1 MPCSFII
8 FCIHYTIHVH
18 VSFFVSIIIHV
29 HVLLMLFTCIFLSQL
44 AWPYILHRMMKAYTV
59 LDNTFIVPERLDRAP
74 QLRVPRG
81 SFLSQPELFLWR
93 NYLFFACC
101 SAPPSSSPYPVPPT
115 QGLYEAGLLLGD
127 KVR

>member
-1 MPCSFII
+1 
-8 FCIHYTIHVH
+8 
-18 VSFFVSIIIHV
+18 
-29 HVLLMLFTCIFLSQL
+29 
-44 AWPYILHRMMKAYTV
+44 MKAYTV

-127 KVR
+127 KVRQLEYNLV